1 MVVYDSGLLKVV
13 EELNNYL
20 MGDGISIIKEA
31 FEFIDGKIHE
41 IYLHIN
47 NLDSKID
54 KVIEKLSKK

>member
-31 FEFIDGKIHE
+31 FEFIDGKIHD

-47 NLDSKID
+47 NLD
-54 KVIEKLSKK
+54 KVIEKLSIK